1 MTPNNARFAKFVGYP
16 MLGLILLAFAIAA
29 TTPDKPP
36 AAAAIATKQPAAAAR
51 ETDEQRTARVFATW
65 VAYDAECVR
74 LPDEFKA
81 YLGDRIGTV
90 SRSAMNAATGEVV
103 RRVAVEGTTRFC
115 AALRLGE

>member
-1 MTPNNARFAKFVGYP
+1 MRTQKNLIVLAGIVG
-16 MLGLILLAFAIAA
+16 LVAFGLAA
-29 TTPDKPP
+29 TIPDKPP
-36 AAAAIATKQPAAAAR
+36 ATTAAATKQPAAAR

-74 LPDEFKA
+74 LPDDFKA

-90 SRSAMNAATGEVV
+90 SRSAMDAATGEVV